1 MHLLNGPWG
10 RSNFGV
16 GAVSTFLLLGL
27 HVKHLEMRTDC
38 RAVGVCGSVC
48 HPGNPVPPLEP
59 SSLAPWDWGWAWV
72 WWPRSSPGPVLNLSG
87 SALMEHGRPDA
98 VLALCCL
105 GFWAGS
111 PVHRNAAQPSHKA
124 LESPAGHALPP
135 TWDTSPLREQ
145 GGDPSFQNLFVFVFF
160 HLAKRWDLCCWRL
173 HAPAPV

>member
-87 SALMEHGRPDA
+87 SGGRSRN
-98 VLALCCL
+98 VEELALQAGVDHSQVSSWAL
-105 GFWAGS
+105 GS
-111 PVHRNAAQPSHKA
+111 VHFAFYVYITENFNSLTRNSLRGWVSFTFTCAAVA
-124 LESPAGHALPP
+124 LL
-135 TWDTSPLREQ
+135 
-145 GGDPSFQNLFVFVFF
+145 
-160 HLAKRWDLCCWRL
+160 
-173 HAPAPV
+173 